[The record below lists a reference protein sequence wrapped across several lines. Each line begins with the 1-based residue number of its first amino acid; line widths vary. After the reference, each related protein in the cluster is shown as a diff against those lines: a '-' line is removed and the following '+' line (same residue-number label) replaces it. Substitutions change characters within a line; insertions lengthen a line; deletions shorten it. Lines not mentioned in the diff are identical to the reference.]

1 MKRIKRFLTA
11 ILIGL
16 IFPCIVEAASG
27 NINISSSS
35 TVVVGNKVTVTVTIS
50 SATKMGS
57 WQMSLNYDKNYLQLT
72 SSTARDGGTFMID
85 YAEDPGVLKKTYTFT
100 FKTLKNGTTKL
111 SVDGYSAYVSSDLS
125 ALSLS
130 ANTKQIKIITQAELE
145 ASYSKNNNLS
155 SLGIEGFTLTPEFNA
170 DTLEYSTV
178 VPENTTEININA
190 TVQDKKASITGAG
203 IQTVAQG
210 ANKFSV
216 VVKAQNGAEK
226 TYIINVEVK
235 DENPINVTVNNKNYT
250 IVKIKENLPAASLYT
265 ETTININDFEIP
277 AYKNDNTN
285 LILVGLKDSD
295 GNISLYIYNKDKN
308 EYKEYH
314 EIGVNKITIYPLS
327 SNKEIKGYTK
337 DTIIIN
343 DVKVDGYYYTKD
355 SDYVII
361 YGVNVETGD
370 KGFYMYD
377 KKMQSLIKYNDE
389 YVTDLNKK
397 IELYTYII
405 IGFSGVFIL
414 MIIIMIALAKKKTG
428 KKNKNK
434 RIIEKEMPKET
445 KDNELLEKNTI
456 IEK

>member
-1 MKRIKRFLTA
+1 MKKIKRLLMVLLIS
-11 ILIGL
+11 IL
-16 IFPCIVEAASG
+16 FPSVVSAASG
-27 NINISSSS
+27 SINIASSS

-50 SATKMGS
+50 SGTKMGS
-57 WQMSLNYDKNYLQLT
+57 WQMSLNYDKKYLQLT

-100 FKTLKNGTTKL
+100 FKTLKSGSTSL
-111 SVDGYSAYVSSDLS
+111 SVDGYRAYVSSDLN
-125 ALSLS
+125 AVSLS
-130 ANTKQIKIITQAELE
+130 ANTKQIRIITQAELE

-155 SLGIEGFTLTPEFNA
+155 ALEVEGFTLTPAFNK
-170 DTLEYSTV
+170 DTLEYSIV
-178 VPENTTEININA
+178 APEDTKEINIKA
-190 TVQDKKASITGAG
+190 TPQDKTAQVSGVGVQA
-203 IQTVAQG
+203 VAQG

-226 TYIINVEVK
+226 TYTINVEVK
-235 DENPINVTVNNKNYT
+235 DENPINVTINGKNYT
-250 IVKIKENLPAASLYT
+250 VVKIKENLPTANLYS
-265 ETTININDFEIP
+265 ETTIKINDFDIP

-285 LILVGLKDSD
+285 LYLVGLKDSG
-295 GNISLYIYNKDKN
+295 GNISLFIYN
-308 EYKEYH
+308 EKENKYQGYH

-327 SNKEIKGYTK
+327 SDEEIKGYTK

-343 DVKVDGYYYTKD
+343 DTKVEGYYYTKD

-389 YVTDLNKK
+389 YVIDLNKK

-405 IGFSGVFIL
+405 LGFSGLFVL
-414 MIIIMIALAKKKTG
+414 MIIIIIVLVKKKNG
-428 KKNKNK
+428 KKKNKK
-434 RIIEKEMPKET
+434 VIEKETTKET
-445 KDNELLEKNTI
+445 NDNEVLEKNTI
-456 IEK
+456 IET